1 MILAPNQQNSKAR
14 GSLFIVSGPSGV
26 GKGTLVAAALKA
38 LPNLALSVS
47 ATTRPPRPG
56 DVEGVDYYFKTEE
69 EFDQLIQNGGFVEWA
84 EVHGRRYGTLTSEV
98 NKALGEGKDLIL
110 EIDPQ
115 GFMQVKSHMSEVVSI
130 FIAPPS
136 LEELK
141 RRLKQR
147 GTEDDQSISQRLKT
161 AEIEIQAKDSY
172 NVVIINDDLEKALQ
186 ELVSLITQK
195 GNIQATT

>member
-1 MILAPNQQNSKAR
+1 
-14 GSLFIVSGPSGV
+14 V

>member
-1 MILAPNQQNSKAR
+1 MLAPNQQNSKAR